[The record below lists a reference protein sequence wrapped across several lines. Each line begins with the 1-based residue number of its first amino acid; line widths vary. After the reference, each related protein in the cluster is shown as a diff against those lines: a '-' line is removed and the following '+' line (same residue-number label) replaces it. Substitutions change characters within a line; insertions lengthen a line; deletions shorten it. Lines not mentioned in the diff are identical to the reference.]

1 MTLVTTA
8 PSWVKTKSTLS
19 TSAMQV
25 ITVLRVRLGQSR
37 PTLLEALAA
46 QLVDT
51 VKQEQQ
57 RRLTVSRASM
67 GRTREPAMRMNV
79 STVNLASIASV
90 KTPQTPLVLAR
101 RAIIVTEAR
110 SLTTQT
116 PLLVSIPMQVLPSRV
131 TTLLKAL
138 SSRLNAPRVNLR
150 ETRVV
155 KPVTVA
161 VLVSSVMA

>member
-8 PSWVKTKSTLS
+8 PSWVKTKSTMS

-101 RAIIVTEAR
+101 RAIIVTEER

-116 PLLVSIPMQVLPSRV
+116 PLVSIPMQVLPSRV